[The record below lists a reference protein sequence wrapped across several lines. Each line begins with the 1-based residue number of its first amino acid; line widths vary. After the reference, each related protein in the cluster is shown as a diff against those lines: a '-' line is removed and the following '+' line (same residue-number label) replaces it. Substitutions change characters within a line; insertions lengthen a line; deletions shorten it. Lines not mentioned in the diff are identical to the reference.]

1 MADVIQAERMPAA
14 MPATVRAARFV
25 LTLQVA
31 FGIVGVAFVGAIVFA
46 SVGAAP
52 ILLMVLFQAAITA
65 LQGWLVSRWPSR
77 RRLVRW
83 GAVAVEVVSAGA
95 ALAIVAIDG
104 DLRWAALLPRVLFP
118 LAVVIPLLTPPAGR
132 WFDR

>member
-1 MADVIQAERMPAA
+1 MADVIRAEP

-25 LTLQVA
+25 LTLEVA
-31 FGIVGVAFVGAIVFA
+31 FGMVGVAFAGATVIA
-46 SVGAAP
+46 SAGAAP
-52 ILLMVLFQAAITA
+52 VLLLVLFQAAVTA

-77 RRLVRW
+77 RKRVRW
-83 GAVAVEVVSAGA
+83 GAVAVEVVSAA
-95 ALAIVAIDG
+95 ARLAIVAIDG
-104 DLRWAALLPRVLFP
+104 DLGWASVLPRVLFP